1 MKEKEIIN
9 IDNLIKDL
17 KRLGHKIVERVEEL
31 SGKSET
37 ELTEEEKSELKEKKD
52 FIGDINKVAFRLLE
66 QVRLGNKDN
75 VFYMLLR
82 CFKANN
88 QIFPNELIE
97 AFKQENEK
105 YFKTLIFSFL
115 APILSREEKN
125 KRR

>member
-1 MKEKEIIN
+1 MGEKIDDLIWRLKNEGEKIEGNLPKSIN
-9 IDNLIKDL
+9 
-17 KRLGHKIVERVEEL
+17 
-31 SGKSET
+31 
-37 ELTEEEKSELKEKKD
+37 
-52 FIGDINKVAFRLLE
+52 DIAFRLLE

-88 QIFPNELIE
+88 QIFPNELVE

>member
-1 MKEKEIIN
+1 MGEKIDGLIWKLKNEGEKIEGNLAKSIN
-9 IDNLIKDL
+9 
-17 KRLGHKIVERVEEL
+17 
-31 SGKSET
+31 
-37 ELTEEEKSELKEKKD
+37 
-52 FIGDINKVAFRLLE
+52 DIAFRLLE

-88 QIFPNELIE
+88 QIFPNELVE

-115 APILSREEKN
+115 APILSREEKT
-125 KRR
+125 KGGE